1 MELKARGAQRS
12 LQAQRRCDVMTIPQV
27 LSSKPNPAR
36 SRVGKYRGFNDL
48 IITTYTILGVY

>member
-1 MELKARGAQRS
+1 MELKGAQRS

-36 SRVGKYRGFNDL
+36 FRVGKYRGFNDL